1 MVGFYYSI
9 EPRERDGISK
19 GAWPL
24 VWKSQ
29 FVSLPTWAYF
39 KGVLTSVVTVYRAM
53 YRTMNREGWRERE
66 REGRK
71 ERKRQAFVECMHCAT
86 RWTSGRADRN
96 RKTESERETLRDKSL
111 LMRLVSW
118 RIFLY
123 FSRFCIKL
131 SFLFL
136 RCNFIYIV

>member
-1 MVGFYYSI
+1 MRRGLVVGFYYSI

-29 FVSLPTWAYF
+29 LVSLPTWAYF

-53 YRTMNREGWRERE
+53 YRTMNREGGRGK
-66 REGRK
+66 GRK
-71 ERKRQAFVECMHCAT
+71 KETSVRGECMRYAT

-96 RKTESERETLRDKSL
+96 RKTENERETLHDKSLPL

-118 RIFLY
+118 WIFLY
-123 FSRFCIKL
+123 FFSLF
-131 SFLFL
+131 SFLFP
-136 RCNFIYIV
+136 FG